1 MAGMK
6 GTKGKGYVKSN
17 SNTKGLVTTPMQMTT
32 KKGYGGKK

>member
-17 SNTKGLVTTPMQMTT
+17 NNTKGFVTTPMNM
-32 KKGYGGKK
+32 GGKGMVKK

>member
-17 SNTKGLVTTPMQMTT
+17 NTKGGFVNTPMNM
-32 KKGYGGKK
+32 GGKGMVKK